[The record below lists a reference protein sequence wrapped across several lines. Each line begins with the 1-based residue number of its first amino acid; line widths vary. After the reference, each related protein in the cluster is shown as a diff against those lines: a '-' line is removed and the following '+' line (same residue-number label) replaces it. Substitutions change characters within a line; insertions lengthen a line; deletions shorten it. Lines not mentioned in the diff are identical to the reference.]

1 MVFSTTTLFKG
12 IPCPEGEK
20 CRLTNC
26 IFAHDLRKR
35 DEAQPDAPTL
45 AREEQTQKTAAASDE
60 QNEPPSKRRRVTYD
74 KPEEEPPS
82 RADQIRDQLA
92 EIKSYKP
99 SVASR
104 DAEKSS
110 NGAKASPASLTRAV
124 SPPAK
129 TNETAGKPA
138 SANSVVNKPAPN
150 DASSVRPKPMPQK
163 VSLNPRLIANDPVG
177 HASRTRYLK
186 LLHEMVANL
195 NKGLHDRAKS
205 VQFKDA
211 FLLSENEVV
220 LLAVEEEEKIATVNG
235 KVYANVIKNRIGA
248 YKKMTND
255 SWIEHLKSL
264 PLVQSKLGT
273 RQKQGPGQPDR
284 AKPVETG
291 LTPEEELAILPHLV
305 VKDQTPLAQ
314 FDYVPTP
321 PTAEQAAE
329 AAAAVE
335 ASKNYEVCERC
346 SARFQIF
353 PHRNDEGQV
362 TTNGPCRHHPL
373 RKAYPQRTKADTGP
387 KEPYHP
393 CCQALV
399 GSLGCTETEH
409 HVFKASTP
417 ARMAAV
423 LPFIST
429 PANDQPRKSKS
440 GQKVGAVAFDCEMG
454 YTTLGMEVIRVTA
467 VVWPTGEELLDI
479 LVRPLGIVLDLNSR
493 FSGVFPEDITNAIP
507 YSPTTEHNN
516 PSQPEPYTSDPSSS
530 SSPQPLPIV
539 PSPQEARTHLLTY
552 LTPSTPLI
560 GHAIENDLSAIRLC
574 HPTIIDT
581 VLCFP
586 HPRRGLPMRLGLRHL
601 AEKFLRRAIQQGGPE
616 RGHDS
621 LEDARATGD
630 LVRVKVRE
638 VWRRL
643 RSEGWGF
650 GSAGEGAWG
659 LVGPE
664 QEVEKG
670 RRKRKREGGGD
681 GVGEFEEKAVE
692 GAGGGESGE
701 HRLTE
706 AYLEDGK

>member
-26 IFAHDLRKR
+26 IFSHDLRKK
-35 DEAQPDAPTL
+35 DEAQPDAPAQTK
-45 AREEQTQKTAAASDE
+45 EQQTQKTAAASNAQD
-60 QNEPPSKRRRVTYD
+60 EPPNKRRRVTYD
-74 KPEEEPPS
+74 KLEDKPPS

-92 EIKSYKP
+92 EIKSHKP
-99 SVASR
+99 SVAPQ
-104 DAEKSS
+104 DVEKNS
-110 NGAKASPASLTRAV
+110 NGAKASPASLTRTV
-124 SPPAK
+124 SPPTK
-129 TNETAGKPA
+129 TNETAGKPPPA
-138 SANSVVNKPAPN
+138 KSIVNKPPPN
-150 DASSVRPKPMPQK
+150 DAGSVKPISMPQK
-163 VSLNPRLIANDPVG
+163 VSLNPRLIPNDPVG

-186 LLHEMVANL
+186 LLHEMMANL
-195 NKGLHDRAKS
+195 NKALHERAKT

-211 FLLSENEVV
+211 LLLSEKEVV
-220 LLAVEEEEKIATVNG
+220 LLAVEEEEKVATVNG

-248 YKKMTND
+248 YKKMTTD
-255 SWIEHLKSL
+255 SWVEHLRSL

-273 RQKQGPGQPDR
+273 LQKQGRGQPDR
-284 AKPVETG
+284 AKPIETG
-291 LTPEEELAILPHLV
+291 LTSEEELAILPHLV
-305 VKDQTPLAQ
+305 VKDQAPLAQ

-321 PTAEQAAE
+321 PTAEEAAE

-346 SARFQIF
+346 CARFQIF

-399 GSLGCTETEH
+399 GSLGCTESEH

-429 PANDQPRKSKS
+429 PENDQPRKSKS

-467 VVWPTGEELLDI
+467 VVWPSGEELLDI

-507 YSPTTEHNN
+507 YSPTDHPN
-516 PSQPEPYTSDPSSS
+516 PNPPSSPS
-530 SSPQPLPIV
+530 TTSPQHPLPIV
-539 PSPQEARTHLLTY
+539 SSPAAARTHLLTY
-552 LTPSTPLI
+552 LTPTTPLI

-601 AEKFLRRAIQQGGPE
+601 AEKFLQRAIQQGGPE

-638 VWRRL
+638 RRAVL
-643 RSEGWGF
+643 
-650 GSAGEGAWG
+650 
-659 LVGPE
+659 
-664 QEVEKG
+664 
-670 RRKRKREGGGD
+670 
-681 GVGEFEEKAVE
+681 VE
-692 GAGGGESGE
+692 GSMVGVLVVRSW
-701 HRLTE
+701 
-706 AYLEDGK
+706 D

>member
-26 IFAHDLRKR
+26 IFAHDLRKK
-35 DEAQPDAPTL
+35 DEVQPDAPAH
-45 AREEQTQKTAAASDE
+45 AREEPTQKTAAASKE
-60 QNEPPSKRRRVTYD
+60 QDEPPSKRRRVIYD
-74 KPEEEPPS
+74 KPEEKPPS

-92 EIKSYKP
+92 EIKSHKP
-99 SVASR
+99 SVAPQNV
-104 DAEKSS
+104 EKTS
-110 NGAKASPASLTRAV
+110 NGAKASPASLTRTV

-129 TNETAGKPA
+129 TNGTAGKPA
-138 SANSVVNKPAPN
+138 SANSVVTKPMLN
-150 DASSVRPKPMPQK
+150 DAGSVRPKPMPQK

-186 LLHEMVANL
+186 LLHEMMANL
-195 NKGLHDRAKS
+195 NKAVHERAKT

-211 FLLSENEVV
+211 LLLSENEVV

-273 RQKQGPGQPDR
+273 VQKQGSGQPDR

-291 LTPEEELAILPHLV
+291 LKPEEELAILPHLV

-399 GSLGCTETEH
+399 GNLGCTETEH

-429 PANDQPRKSKS
+429 PENDQPR
-440 GQKVGAVAFDCEMG
+440 AIAFDCEMG

-493 FSGVFPEDITNAIP
+493 FSGVFPEDITNAIL
-507 YSPTTEHNN
+507 YSPTTDQNDHTTPQN
-516 PSQPEPYTSDPSSS
+516 PDPNL

-601 AEKFLRRAIQQGGPE
+601 AEKFLQRAIQQGGPG

-643 RSEGWGF
+643 RAEGWGF
-650 GSAGEGAWG
+650 GVVGEGGEWG

-664 QEVEKG
+664 KG
-670 RRKRKREGGGD
+670 RRKRRRESGGG
-681 GVGEFEEKAVE
+681 GVGELEEEGVG
-692 GAGGGESGE
+692 GAGVGGLGE

>member
-26 IFAHDLRKR
+26 IFAHDLRKK
-35 DEAQPDAPTL
+35 DEAQPDAPTDTKDHH
-45 AREEQTQKTAAASDE
+45 TQKIAAASNVQD
-60 QNEPPSKRRRVTYD
+60 EPPSKRRRVTYD
-74 KPEEEPPS
+74 KPEEKPPS

-92 EIKSYKP
+92 EIKSHKP
-99 SVASR
+99 SVASQNV
-104 DAEKSS
+104 EKNA
-110 NGAKASPASLTRAV
+110 NGVKSSPASLTRTV

-129 TNETAGKPA
+129 TNETASKPPPA
-138 SANSVVNKPAPN
+138 ESMVNKPLPTN
-150 DASSVRPKPMPQK
+150 TGSVRPIATPQK
-163 VSLNPRLIANDPVG
+163 VSLNPRLIPNDPVG

-186 LLHEMVANL
+186 LLHEMMSSL
-195 NKGLHDRAKS
+195 NKALHERAKT

-211 FLLSENEVV
+211 LLLSEKEVV
-220 LLAVEEEEKIATVNG
+220 LLAVEEEEKVATVNG

-248 YKKMTND
+248 YKKMTTD
-255 SWIEHLKSL
+255 SWVEHLKSL

-273 RQKQGPGQPDR
+273 LQKQGPGQPDR
-284 AKPVETG
+284 AKPIDTG
-291 LTPEEELAILPHLV
+291 LTPDEELAILPHLV
-305 VKDQTPLAQ
+305 VKDQAPLAQ

-321 PTAEQAAE
+321 PTTEQAAE

-346 SARFQIF
+346 CARFQIF
-353 PHRNDEGQV
+353 PHRNDQGQV
-362 TTNGPCRHHPL
+362 TSNGPCRHHPL
-373 RKAYPQRTKADTGP
+373 RKVYPQRTKADTGP

-399 GSLGCTETEH
+399 GSLGCTESEH

-429 PANDQPRKSKS
+429 PENDEPRKSKS

-467 VVWPTGEELLDI
+467 VAWPTGEELLDI

-507 YSPTTEHNN
+507 YSPNTDPNHA
-516 PSQPEPYTSDPSSS
+516 PSSAE
-530 SSPQPLPIV
+530 QPSLPIV
-539 PSPQEARTHLLTY
+539 PSPVAARTHLLTY
-552 LTPSTPLI
+552 LTPTIPLI

-601 AEKFLRRAIQQGGPE
+601 AEKFLQRAIQQGGAE

-643 RSEGWGF
+643 RGEGWGF
-650 GSAGEGAWG
+650 GITGEGVWG

-664 QEVEKG
+664 KGGEVGE
-670 RRKRKREGGGD
+670 RKRKREVETGGKA
-681 GVGEFEEKAVE
+681 EEHE
-692 GAGGGESGE
+692 
-701 HRLTE
+701 LTE

>member
-26 IFAHDLRKR
+26 IFAHDLGKK
-35 DEAQPDAPTL
+35 DEVQPDAAAH
-45 AREEQTQKTAAASDE
+45 AREEQTQKTAAASKE
-60 QNEPPSKRRRVTYD
+60 QDEPPSKRRRVTYD
-74 KPEEEPPS
+74 KPEEKPPS

-92 EIKSYKP
+92 EIKSHKP
-99 SVASR
+99 SVASQ
-104 DAEKSS
+104 DVEKTS
-110 NGAKASPASLTRAV
+110 NGAKASPASLTRTV

-129 TNETAGKPA
+129 TNATAGKPA
-138 SANSVVNKPAPN
+138 SANSVVNKPVSN
-150 DASSVRPKPMPQK
+150 DTSSIRPKAMPQK

-186 LLHEMVANL
+186 LLHEMMANL
-195 NKGLHDRAKS
+195 NKALHERAKS
-205 VQFKDA
+205 IQVKDA
-211 FLLSENEVV
+211 LLLSENEVI

-273 RQKQGPGQPDR
+273 VQKQGSGQPDR

-305 VKDQTPLAQ
+305 IKDQSPLAQ

-399 GSLGCTETEH
+399 GSLGCTETKH

-429 PANDQPRKSKS
+429 PGNDEPRKSKS

-479 LVRPLGIVLDLNSR
+479 LVRPIGIVLDLNSR

-507 YSPTTEHNN
+507 YSPADHNN
-516 PSQPEPYTSDPSSS
+516 PSRSQPHTSNPTSSR
-530 SSPQPLPIV
+530 QPLPIV

-552 LTPSTPLI
+552 LTPAIPLI

-601 AEKFLRRAIQQGGPE
+601 AEKFLQRAIQQGGPE

-643 RSEGWGF
+643 RGEGWGF
-650 GSAGEGAWG
+650 GVVGEGGEWG

-664 QEVEKG
+664 KG
-670 RRKRKREGGGD
+670 RRKRRRESGGG
-681 GVGEFEEKAVE
+681 GVGEHEEEGEVE
-692 GAGGGESGE
+692 GAGGGGLGE

>member
-1 MVFSTTTLFKG
+1 MHRAAMVFSTTTLFKG

-26 IFAHDLRKR
+26 IFAHELRKK
-35 DEAQPDAPTL
+35 DEAQPDAPAHTK
-45 AREEQTQKTAAASDE
+45 EQHTQKTAAVSKAQD
-60 QNEPPSKRRRVTYD
+60 EPPSKRRRVTYD
-74 KPEEEPPS
+74 KLEDKPPS

-92 EIKSYKP
+92 EIKPHKP
-99 SVASR
+99 SVASQ
-104 DAEKSS
+104 DVEKNS
-110 NGAKASPASLTRAV
+110 NGAKASPASLTRTV

-129 TNETAGKPA
+129 TDETAGKTPPA
-138 SANSVVNKPAPN
+138 KSIVNKPPPN
-150 DASSVRPKPMPQK
+150 DAGSVKPISMPQK
-163 VSLNPRLIANDPVG
+163 VSLNPRLIPNDPVG

-186 LLHEMVANL
+186 LLHEMMANL
-195 NKGLHDRAKS
+195 NKALHERAKT

-211 FLLSENEVV
+211 LLLSEKEVV
-220 LLAVEEEEKIATVNG
+220 LLAVEEEEKVATVNG

-248 YKKMTND
+248 YKKMTTD
-255 SWIEHLKSL
+255 SWVEHLKSL

-273 RQKQGPGQPDR
+273 LQKQGPGQPDR

-291 LTPEEELAILPHLV
+291 LTSEEELAILPHLV
-305 VKDQTPLAQ
+305 VKDLAPLAQ

-346 SARFQIF
+346 CARFQIF

-399 GSLGCTETEH
+399 GSLGCTESEH

-429 PANDQPRKSKS
+429 PENDQPRKSKS

-467 VVWPTGEELLDI
+467 VVWPSGEELLDI

-493 FSGVFPEDITNAIP
+493 FSGVFPEDITNAVP
-507 YSPTTEHNN
+507 YSPTDHPN
-516 PSQPEPYTSDPSSS
+516 PIPPSSS
-530 SSPQPLPIV
+530 SSPQQQPLPIV
-539 PSPQEARTHLLTY
+539 PSPAAARTHLLTY
-552 LTPSTPLI
+552 LTPTTPLI

-601 AEKFLRRAIQQGGPE
+601 AEKILQRAIQQGGPE

-643 RSEGWGF
+643 RGEGWGF
-650 GSAGEGAWG
+650 GITGEGVWG
-659 LVGPE
+659 LVGPGKG
-664 QEVEKG
+664 VEEG
-670 RRKRKREGGGD
+670 SGGTGVGQGEGEGERKRKRER
-681 GVGEFEEKAVE
+681 ET
-692 GAGGGESGE
+692 GGEGEE

>member
-1 MVFSTTTLFKG
+1 MVFSTTSLFKG

-26 IFAHDLRKR
+26 IFAHDLRKK
-35 DEAQPDAPTL
+35 DEVQPDAPAH
-45 AREEQTQKTAAASDE
+45 AREEPTQKTAAASKE
-60 QNEPPSKRRRVTYD
+60 QDEPPSKRRRVIYD
-74 KPEEEPPS
+74 KPEEKPPS

-92 EIKSYKP
+92 EIKSHKP
-99 SVASR
+99 SVAPQNV
-104 DAEKSS
+104 EKTS
-110 NGAKASPASLTRAV
+110 NGAKASPASLTRTV

-129 TNETAGKPA
+129 TNGTAGEPA
-138 SANSVVNKPAPN
+138 SANSVVTKPVLN
-150 DASSVRPKPMPQK
+150 DAGSVRPKPMPQK

-186 LLHEMVANL
+186 LLHEMMANL
-195 NKGLHDRAKS
+195 NKAVHERAKT

-211 FLLSENEVV
+211 LLLSENEVV

-273 RQKQGPGQPDR
+273 VQKQGSGQPDR

-291 LTPEEELAILPHLV
+291 LKPEEELAILPHLV

-429 PANDQPRKSKS
+429 PENDQPRKSKS
-440 GQKVGAVAFDCEMG
+440 GQKVGAIAFDCEMG

-493 FSGVFPEDITNAIP
+493 FSGVFPEDITNAIL
-507 YSPTTEHNN
+507 YSPTTDQNDHTTPQN
-516 PSQPEPYTSDPSSS
+516 PDPNL

-601 AEKFLRRAIQQGGPE
+601 AEKFLQRAIQQGGPE

-643 RSEGWGF
+643 RAEGWGF
-650 GSAGEGAWG
+650 GVVGEGGEWG

-664 QEVEKG
+664 KG
-670 RRKRKREGGGD
+670 RRKRRRESGGG
-681 GVGEFEEKAVE
+681 GVGELEEEGVG
-692 GAGGGESGE
+692 GAGVGGLGE

>member
-26 IFAHDLRKR
+26 IFAHDLRKK
-35 DEAQPDAPTL
+35 DEVQPDAPAH
-45 AREEQTQKTAAASDE
+45 AREEPTQKTAAASKE
-60 QNEPPSKRRRVTYD
+60 QDEPPSKRRRVIYD
-74 KPEEEPPS
+74 KPEEKPPS

-92 EIKSYKP
+92 EIKSHKP
-99 SVASR
+99 SVAPQNV
-104 DAEKSS
+104 EKTS
-110 NGAKASPASLTRAV
+110 NGAKASPASLTRTV

-129 TNETAGKPA
+129 TNGTAGKPA
-138 SANSVVNKPAPN
+138 SANSVVTKPVLN
-150 DASSVRPKPMPQK
+150 DAGSVRPKPMPQK

-186 LLHEMVANL
+186 LLHEMMANL
-195 NKGLHDRAKS
+195 NKAVHERAKT

-211 FLLSENEVV
+211 LLLSENEVV

-273 RQKQGPGQPDR
+273 VQKQGSGQPDR

-291 LTPEEELAILPHLV
+291 LKPEEELAILPHLV

-429 PANDQPRKSKS
+429 PENDQPRKSKS
-440 GQKVGAVAFDCEMG
+440 GQKVGAIAFDCEMG

-493 FSGVFPEDITNAIP
+493 FSGVFPEDITNAIL
-507 YSPTTEHNN
+507 YSPTTDQNDHTTPQN
-516 PSQPEPYTSDPSSS
+516 PDPNL

-601 AEKFLRRAIQQGGPE
+601 AEKFLQRAIQQGGPE

-643 RSEGWGF
+643 RAEGWGF
-650 GSAGEGAWG
+650 GVVREGGEWG

-664 QEVEKG
+664 KG
-670 RRKRKREGGGD
+670 RRKRRRESGGG
-681 GVGEFEEKAVE
+681 GVGELEEEGVG
-692 GAGGGESGE
+692 GAGVGGLGE

>member
-1 MVFSTTTLFKG
+1 MITRSAMVFSTTSLFKG

-26 IFAHDLRKR
+26 IFAHDLRKK
-35 DEAQPDAPTL
+35 DEVQPDAPAH
-45 AREEQTQKTAAASDE
+45 AREEPTQKTAAASKE
-60 QNEPPSKRRRVTYD
+60 QDEPPSKRRRVIYD
-74 KPEEEPPS
+74 KPEEKPPS

-92 EIKSYKP
+92 EIKSHKP
-99 SVASR
+99 SVAPQNV
-104 DAEKSS
+104 EKTS
-110 NGAKASPASLTRAV
+110 NGAKASPASLTRTV

-129 TNETAGKPA
+129 TNGTAGEPA
-138 SANSVVNKPAPN
+138 SANSVVTKPVLN
-150 DASSVRPKPMPQK
+150 DAGSVRPKPMPQK

-186 LLHEMVANL
+186 LLHEMMANL
-195 NKGLHDRAKS
+195 NKAVHERAKT

-211 FLLSENEVV
+211 LLLSENEVV

-273 RQKQGPGQPDR
+273 VQKQGSGQPDR

-291 LTPEEELAILPHLV
+291 LKPEEELAILPHLV

-429 PANDQPRKSKS
+429 PENDQPRKSKS
-440 GQKVGAVAFDCEMG
+440 GQKVGAIAFDCEMG

-493 FSGVFPEDITNAIP
+493 FSGVFPEDITNAIL
-507 YSPTTEHNN
+507 YSPTTDQNDHTTPQN
-516 PSQPEPYTSDPSSS
+516 PDPNL

-574 HPTIIDT
+574 HSTIIDT

-601 AEKFLRRAIQQGGPE
+601 AEKFLQRAIQQGGPE

-643 RSEGWGF
+643 RAEGWGF
-650 GSAGEGAWG
+650 GVVGEGGEWG

-664 QEVEKG
+664 KG
-670 RRKRKREGGGD
+670 RRKRRRESGGG
-681 GVGEFEEKAVE
+681 GVGELEEEGVG
-692 GAGGGESGE
+692 GAGVGGLGE

>member
-35 DEAQPDAPTL
+35 DEAQPDAPTQ
-45 AREEQTQKTAAASDE
+45 AREEQTQKTAAALDE
-60 QNEPPSKRRRVTYD
+60 QDEPPSKRRRVVYD
-74 KPEEEPPS
+74 KPEEKPPS

-92 EIKSYKP
+92 ETKSYKP
-99 SVASR
+99 SVASQ

-110 NGAKASPASLTRAV
+110 NGAKVSPASLTRTV

-138 SANSVVNKPAPN
+138 SADSVVNKPAPN

-186 LLHEMVANL
+186 LLHEMMANL
-195 NKGLHDRAKS
+195 NKGLHDRAKT

-264 PLVQSKLGT
+264 PLVQSKLGMV
-273 RQKQGPGQPDR
+273 QKQGPGQPDR
-284 AKPVETG
+284 ARPVETG

-314 FDYVPTP
+314 FDYVTTP

-353 PHRNDEGQV
+353 PHRNNEGQV

-399 GSLGCTETEH
+399 GSLGCTESEH
-409 HVFKASTP
+409 HVFKTSTP

-423 LPFIST
+423 LPFVST
-429 PANDQPRKSKS
+429 PANDQPRESKS

-507 YSPTTEHNN
+507 YFPTTEHNS
-516 PSQPEPYTSDPSSS
+516 PSDPSSS

-539 PSPQEARTHLLTY
+539 ASPQEARTHLLTY
-552 LTPSTPLI
+552 LTTSTPLI

-601 AEKFLRRAIQQGGPE
+601 AEKFLQRAIQQGGPE

-643 RSEGWGF
+643 RGEGWGF
-650 GSAGEGAWG
+650 GSIGDGAWG

-670 RRKRKREGGGD
+670 RRKRKRERGGD
-681 GVGEFEEKAVE
+681 GVREFEEKAVE
-692 GAGGGESGE
+692 GAGGGGSGE

>member
-1 MVFSTTTLFKG
+1 MVFSTTSLFKG

-26 IFAHDLRKR
+26 IFAHDLRKK
-35 DEAQPDAPTL
+35 DEVQPDAPAH
-45 AREEQTQKTAAASDE
+45 AREEPTQKTAAASKE
-60 QNEPPSKRRRVTYD
+60 QDEPPSKRRRVIYD
-74 KPEEEPPS
+74 KPEEKPPS

-92 EIKSYKP
+92 EIKSHKP
-99 SVASR
+99 SVAPQNV
-104 DAEKSS
+104 EKTS
-110 NGAKASPASLTRAV
+110 NGAKASPASLTRTV

-129 TNETAGKPA
+129 TNGTAGEPA
-138 SANSVVNKPAPN
+138 SANSVVTKPVLN
-150 DASSVRPKPMPQK
+150 DAGSVRPKPMPQK

-186 LLHEMVANL
+186 LLHEMMANL
-195 NKGLHDRAKS
+195 NKAVHERAKT

-211 FLLSENEVV
+211 LLLSENEVV

-273 RQKQGPGQPDR
+273 VQKQGSGQPDR

-291 LTPEEELAILPHLV
+291 LKPEEELAILPHLV

-429 PANDQPRKSKS
+429 PENDQPRKSKS
-440 GQKVGAVAFDCEMG
+440 GQKVGAIAFDCEMG

-493 FSGVFPEDITNAIP
+493 FSGVFPEDITNAIL
-507 YSPTTEHNN
+507 YSPTTDQNDHTTPQN
-516 PSQPEPYTSDPSSS
+516 PDPNL

-574 HPTIIDT
+574 HSTIIDT

-601 AEKFLRRAIQQGGPE
+601 AEKFLQRAIQQGGPE

-643 RSEGWGF
+643 RAEGWGF
-650 GSAGEGAWG
+650 GVVGEGGEWG

-664 QEVEKG
+664 KG
-670 RRKRKREGGGD
+670 RRKRRRESGGG
-681 GVGEFEEKAVE
+681 GVGELEEEGVG
-692 GAGGGESGE
+692 GAGVGGLGE

>member
-26 IFAHDLRKR
+26 IFAHDLRKK
-35 DEAQPDAPTL
+35 DEVQPDAPAL
-45 AREEQTQKTAAASDE
+45 AREEQTQKIAAASKE
-60 QNEPPSKRRRVTYD
+60 QDEPPSKRRRVVHD
-74 KPEEEPPS
+74 KPEEKPPS

-92 EIKSYKP
+92 EIKSHKP
-99 SVASR
+99 PVASQ
-104 DAEKSS
+104 DVDKNST
-110 NGAKASPASLTRAV
+110 GAKASPASLTRTV

-129 TNETAGKPA
+129 TNGTAGKPA
-138 SANSVVNKPAPN
+138 STNSVVTKPISN

-186 LLHEMVANL
+186 LLHEMMANL
-195 NKGLHDRAKS
+195 NKALHERTKT
-205 VQFKDA
+205 VHFKDA
-211 FLLSENEVV
+211 FLLSENEII

-255 SWIEHLKSL
+255 SWIEHLKSI

-273 RQKQGPGQPDR
+273 VQKQGPGQPDR

-429 PANDQPRKSKS
+429 PENDEPRKSKS

-454 YTTLGMEVIRVTA
+454 HTTLGMEVIRVTA

-493 FSGVFPEDITNAIP
+493 FSGVFPEDITSAIP
-507 YSPTTEHNN
+507 YSPTTDQSNHTSPQN
-516 PSQPEPYTSDPSSS
+516 SDPNL

-601 AEKFLRRAIQQGGPE
+601 AEKFLQRAIQQGGPE

-630 LVRVKVRE
+630 LVRVRVRE

-643 RSEGWGF
+643 RGRVGGLELWG
-650 GSAGEGAWG
+650 GGEFG
-659 LVGPE
+659 LVGPDNE
-664 QEVEKG
+664 EGKG
-670 RRKRKREGGGD
+670 RRKRKRESGGD
-681 GVGEFEEKAVE
+681 GVGEHDEK
-692 GAGGGESGE
+692 GE

-706 AYLEDGK
+706 AYLEDGSEGFVVR